1 MRHINLWAV
10 FPMTL
15 LASSFY
21 QEFHLRP
28 SLAQPA
34 PNLPGVEI
42 KQTRSTLLSRAYYLS
57 QLEKEVIIETN
68 KVRKN
73 PQSYI
78 PIMEEYK
85 NRFQEKRVKVGDRKY
100 MLTKEGVTAVD
111 EANQFLKSVRPV
123 GELNSS
129 AGMSL
134 AARDLVNDQG
144 PKGTF
149 GHHGSDKSDPSVRI
163 NRYGKWQV
171 SAGENIAYGSETA
184 QGIVMQLIIDDG
196 VPNRGHRK
204 NLFNPN
210 FKIAGAA
217 YGRHS
222 VYKTMCVI
230 DYASSYQEQ

>member
-1 MRHINLWAV
+1 MRHINLWAI

-15 LASSFY
+15 LVSSFS

-34 PNLPGVEI
+34 TNLAQTEI
-42 KQTRSTLLSRAYYLS
+42 KQTRSTLLAGANNLSR
-57 QLEKEVIIETN
+57 LEKEVITEMN
-68 KVRKN
+68 KVRTN

-78 PIMEEYK
+78 PMMEEYK
-85 NRFQEKRVKVGDRKY
+85 NRFQEKRVKVGESKY
-100 MLTKEGVTAVD
+100 LLTKEGVAAVD

-123 GELNSS
+123 GELSLS

-149 GHHGSDKSDPSVRI
+149 GHNGSDQSNPSIRI
-163 NRYGKWQV
+163 NRYGTWQI

-184 QGIVMQLIIDDG
+184 QDIVMQLIIDDG

-204 NLFNPN
+204 NIFNPN

-217 YGRHS
+217 YGSHS
-222 VYKTMCVI
+222 AYKTMCVI
-230 DYASSYQEQ
+230 EYASSYQEK